1 MPNLYNASSFRKPLP
16 VTPSLSDKETQL
28 FKNRVNASVQAGT
41 PAGRAKANLK
51 RLDEQI
57 AALKKNLQ
65 TSLTRL
71 SEITKILGKP
81 PLEVLWGVFMVNRY
95 YIPWLPD
102 GKDLA
107 TPTEAKKVKQD
118 LIASIA
124 ETRENIRKLE
134 GALSSS
140 SKQQE
145 QQQKNGNKG
154 KKEDVSGGPPS
165 SDGGPAGP
173 TGIEYNVGSVKEAY
187 FTGKQDTAETAKL
200 FAGNTPAKVAEAM
213 DLWKA
218 GSASKGMIVT
228 HTPLNGQWIDG
239 NSGNWAVPG
248 DTSSI
253 RRSGFQFLYNPTTI
267 GMTYGGVPPVDIT
280 VATSGQE
287 DYTLQAPSLYQSA
300 INFEILINRMHDLK
314 YIEEKGVLK
323 GNLKASDL
331 YVGNIPDTKTLSK
344 IYNKGTMYDIEF
356 LLKTMFAVDPF
367 PSLLRGRTTDIGF
380 LGPSPVQLHLGKKLR
395 YVVMVDSITVDH
407 VIFNNQM
414 VPMFSTVRIST
425 RRIPDYRPG
434 KVSNA
439 S

>member
-1 MPNLYNASSFRKPLP
+1 MPNIRPLP
-16 VTPSLSDKETQL
+16 VFPGITEKSAKTLKE
-28 FKNRVNASVQAGT
+28 KVSASVQSVS
-41 PAGRAKANLK
+41 PAAKANTKIK
-51 RLDEQI
+51 RLNEQI

-71 SEITKILGKP
+71 GEITKILEKP
-81 PLEVLWGVFMVNRY
+81 PLQVLWGVIYVNRY
-95 YIPWLPD
+95 YIPWLPE

-134 GALSSS
+134 GALNSS

-154 KKEDVSGGPPS
+154 NRGNRGNKEDVSGGPPS
-165 SDGGPAGP
+165 SDPAN
-173 TGIEYNVGSVKEAY
+173 TAIEYNVSSVKEAY
-187 FTGKQDTAETAKL
+187 FTSKQDTLDTAKL
-200 FAGNTPAKVAEAM
+200 FAGNTPAKVTQAM

-218 GSASKGMIVT
+218 GVSSKGMIVT
-228 HTPLNGQWIDG
+228 HIPPGPKPAQYMDSN
-239 NSGNWAVPG
+239 GNWAVPG
-248 DTSSI
+248 DASSI
-253 RRSGFQFLYNPTTI
+253 KRSGFQFLYNPTTI

-280 VATSGQE
+280 MSTSGLE
-287 DYTLQAPSLYQSA
+287 DYTLQAPSIYQSA
-300 INFEILINRMHDLK
+300 INFEILINRMHDLE
-314 YIEEKGVLK
+314 YIGENGTIKGGLR
-323 GNLKASDL
+323 ASDL
-331 YVGNIPDTKTLSK
+331 WVGNIPDTKTLNR

-380 LGPSPVQLHLGKKLR
+380 LGPSPVELHLGKKLR

-407 VIFNNQM
+407 VIFNSQM
-414 VPMFSTVRIST
+414 VPMFSTVRVST